1 MRSTPCAKSIG
12 AAAAL
17 ILFVGLAASE
27 KLFGVADWEV
37 IVTRWIHD
45 RSDGWRW
52 LLRPAMEFGN
62 RALAV
67 IIAGAIGIFVGRAA
81 GLQLLVTGSLAWL
94 AAIGTKAIVRRPRIT
109 SVQLGGEPRS
119 VVDGWSFPS
128 GHTSIAWAVAVA
140 FVLII
145 RPGKAVS
152 TLLLLLALL
161 AGVARMYM
169 GVHMPMDV
177 AAGIVLGAGIA
188 LAVDV
193 ATQRRL
199 GSRRTV

>member
-1 MRSTPCAKSIG
+1 MRSTPCVKSIG
-12 AAAAL
+12 TAAVL
-17 ILFVGLAASE
+17 LLFVALAVAE
-27 KLFGVADWEV
+27 KSFGVTDWEV
-37 IVTRWIHD
+37 IVTRWVHD

-62 RALAV
+62 RVVAV
-67 IIAGAIGIFVGRAA
+67 IIAGAIGIFVGRGA
-81 GLQLLVTGSLAWL
+81 GFQLLVTGSLAWL

-109 SVQLGGEPRS
+109 SAQLGSAPRS

-140 FVLII
+140 IVLIV
-145 RPGKAVS
+145 RPERAVS
-152 TLLLLLALL
+152 TLLVLVALL

-169 GVHMPMDV
+169 GVHMPMEV
-177 AAGIVLGAGIA
+177 AAGIVLGTGVAV
-188 LAVDV
+188 AVDV
-193 ATQRRL
+193 VTQRRP